1 VVLNSLHDLDS
12 AFDPARYYCDD
23 AIALSLATP
32 TVSESPT
39 TDPAILAL
47 LESNRAGLERFAGI
61 MESQGARD
69 AQPAA
74 KLPELK
80 PHDRQAWQLSNLHGM
95 TQGKVAAV
103 LNKEHGTTCTQGQ
116 VSRMIGRAKAHADA
130 SGLSEKVPSK
140 IERPRTVDP
149 GRLELGARVD
159 RRKPRPSDITRA
171 NDDDE

>member
-1 VVLNSLHDLDS
+1 LHVDS
-12 AFDPARYYCDD
+12 AFDPARHYCDD
-23 AIALSLATP
+23 ETALSLATP

-74 KLPELK
+74 KLPEWK

-103 LNKEHGTTCTQGQ
+103 LNKEHGTTYTQGQ

-159 RRKPRPSDITRA
+159 KRTPRPSDMARA
-171 NDDDE
+171 NDDDK